1 MSNVTLAEVLGRRD
15 IIEDCRMTK
24 KALSSTNYRVTAE
37 LILKNGERR
46 IFRAKAID
54 KNYAIREILEFVAAI
69 EENTGESIFWRLK
82 GDKTYYFSTNYTASP
97 SFFQKAKKLLIGY
110 FFDIE

>member
-1 MSNVTLAEVLGRRD
+1 MSNVTLAEVLRKND
-15 IIEDCRMTK
+15 IIEDCRKST
-24 KALSSTNYRVTAE
+24 KALSSGNYRVTAE
-37 LILKNGERR
+37 LFLKNGERR

-54 KNYAIREILEFVAAI
+54 KNFAIREIVEFVAAI
-69 EENTGESIFWRLK
+69 EEKTGENVFWRLR
-82 GDKTYYFSTNYTASP
+82 GDKTYHFSTNYTASP